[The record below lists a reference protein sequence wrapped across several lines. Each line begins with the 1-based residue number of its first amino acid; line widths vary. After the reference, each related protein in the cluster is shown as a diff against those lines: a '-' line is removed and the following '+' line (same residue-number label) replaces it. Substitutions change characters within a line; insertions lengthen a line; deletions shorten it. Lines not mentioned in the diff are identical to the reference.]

1 MSIFKNIIKSFFP
14 FSDENE
20 EVSDVIIEHKNEH
33 IDEKFVRNFSDGGGY
48 FNYCRDEKEALITLN
63 KIIKTEKIKKV
74 LCFDEDLKKFLDII
88 EIPSVRK
95 ITPDI
100 DASFITCEYLAANNG
115 NFVLT
120 ENNISYYQSGA
131 LPKIRIIMAH
141 VSQIIPTLED
151 AMQRFKRNGKVRK
164 NITSIGGADHLVSKN
179 DDKNKYFLLLLED

>member
-33 IDEKFVRNFSDGGGY
+33 IDEKFVRNFSNGGGY
-48 FNYCRDEKEALITLN
+48 FNYCRGEKEALITLN

>member
-20 EVSDVIIEHKNEH
+20 EVSDVIIEH
-33 IDEKFVRNFSDGGGY
+33 IDEKFVRNFSNGGGY

>member
-1 MSIFKNIIKSFFP
+1 M
-14 FSDENE
+14 
-20 EVSDVIIEHKNEH
+20 
-33 IDEKFVRNFSDGGGY
+33 
-48 FNYCRDEKEALITLN
+48 
-63 KIIKTEKIKKV
+63 
-74 LCFDEDLKKFLDII
+74 DII